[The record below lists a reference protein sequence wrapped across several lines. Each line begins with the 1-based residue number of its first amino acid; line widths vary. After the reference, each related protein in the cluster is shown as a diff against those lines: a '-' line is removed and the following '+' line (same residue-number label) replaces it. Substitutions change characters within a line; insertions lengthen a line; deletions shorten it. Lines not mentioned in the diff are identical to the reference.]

1 MLGRTDEEGREKTSA
16 PIEHKM
22 MDKMR
27 TVFKL
32 RTRETPTAINK
43 EEQVKQSIK
52 QVKKRWNGPNFMK
65 GSFPTDMLPK
75 PLV

>member
-52 QVKKRWNGPNFMK
+52 QVKKR
-65 GSFPTDMLPK
+65 
-75 PLV
+75 